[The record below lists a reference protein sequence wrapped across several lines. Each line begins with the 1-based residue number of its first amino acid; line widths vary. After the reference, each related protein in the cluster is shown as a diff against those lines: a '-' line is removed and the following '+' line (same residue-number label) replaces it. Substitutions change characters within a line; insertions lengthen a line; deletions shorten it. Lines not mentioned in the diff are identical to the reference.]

1 MENETKRPSLDPT
14 MGDDNAGIL
23 AEKRRRIAEGKTATE
38 ASAPSNVAV
47 PKAETSAKGSG
58 RTVSQDGMQFGTP
71 PRRTP
76 AAGNRPASGKPASAG
91 EPDAKPTVPKAE
103 TPAVKT
109 VRPAGEKPA
118 APKPVANSA
127 KKPED
132 DTTTR
137 VTDMHAVR
145 TAVPADATRLSAV
158 SAEELRR
165 QILEKRKQEE
175 KKRSG
180 SAILS
185 VVKAVMYIVGVVAV
199 SVFLAVFIIL
209 VGNDVYAFVKDDTV
223 VEVTV
228 PENAAL
234 EDISAL
240 LHENGIIEY
249 PAIFEVYSNF
259 NKTKAEK
266 ENGFTFIAG
275 TYSVTPMMNYDE
287 LLAAFK
293 PKKVTGVSRITIPE
307 GYTTDQIIDLMVSKG
322 IGTRE
327 GYIDVINNYDFGYW
341 FIDEL
346 TQNGISEDR
355 YYRLDGYLFPDTY
368 EFYNDSSEKVVIGKL
383 LKRFNQIFQESYAVK
398 ARELGYTVDELL
410 TLASMIEKEAGTQAD
425 FFKISSVFTNRLKN
439 PSEFPCLESDATI
452 VYAIEHDTGE
462 HVNPTAEHMEYDS
475 PYNTYK
481 NKGLPPGPIANPSAS
496 AIRAALYPADT
507 DYYYFYSASAKE
519 TLFAKTYPEH
529 LENIRKASAQ

>member
-1 MENETKRPSLDPT
+1 MENETKRPPLDPA
-14 MGDDNAGIL
+14 MGDDNADIL
-23 AEKRRRIAEGKTATE
+23 AAKRRRIAEGRAPGAEASVGEHPRSGSVAPNTE
-38 ASAPSNVAV
+38 ASAAAREN
-47 PKAETSAKGSG
+47 G

-71 PRRTP
+71 PRR
-76 AAGNRPASGKPASAG
+76 ASAGQSRPASIKAEFSGKSEIKPA
-91 EPDAKPTVPKAE
+91 VPKTDASPTAE
-103 TPAVKT
+103 
-109 VRPAGEKPA
+109 EKPA
-118 APKPVANSA
+118 APKTADP
-127 KKPED
+127 KPED
-132 DTTTR
+132 DTATR
-137 VTDMHAVR
+137 VTDMSAVR

-158 SAEELRR
+158 SADELRR
-165 QILEKRKQEE
+165 QILEKRQAEE

-185 VVKAVMYIVGVVAV
+185 IVKAVMYIVGVVAI
-199 SVFLAVFIIL
+199 SVTLAVFIIL
-209 VGNDVYAFVKDDTV
+209 IGNDVYAFVKDDTV

-228 PENAAL
+228 PENATL
-234 EDISAL
+234 EDISTM

-249 PAIFEVYSNF
+249 PAVFEIYSNF
-259 NKTKAEK
+259 NKTKKEK

-275 TYSVTPMMNYDE
+275 TYSVTPMMNYEE

-293 PKKVTGVSRITIPE
+293 PQRVTGVSRITIPE
-307 GYTTDQIIDLMVSKG
+307 GYTTDQIIDLFVSKG

-327 GYIDVINNYDFGYW
+327 GYVDVINNYDFGYW

-346 TQNGISEDR
+346 TQNGVSEDR

-383 LKRFNQIFQESYAVK
+383 LKRFNQVFQEAYAVK

-410 TLASMIEKEAGTQAD
+410 TLASMIEKEAGSQSD
-425 FFKISSVFTNRLKN
+425 FFKISSVFTNRLKK
-439 PSEFPCLESDATI
+439 PSDYPYLESDATI

-462 HVNPTAEHMEYDS
+462 HVNPTAEHMTYES

-507 DYYYFYSASAKE
+507 DFYYFYSASAKE
-519 TLFAKTYPEH
+519 TLYAKTYPEH
-529 LENIRKASAQ
+529 LENIRKASEK